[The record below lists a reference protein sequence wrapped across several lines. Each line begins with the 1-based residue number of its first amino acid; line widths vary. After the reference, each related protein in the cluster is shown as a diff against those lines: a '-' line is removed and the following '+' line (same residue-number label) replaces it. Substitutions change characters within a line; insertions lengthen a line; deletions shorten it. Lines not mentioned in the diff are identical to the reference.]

1 MVFLVSGA
9 FGLVMFGL
17 AGEVFRS
24 DVDMAAISVP
34 AMVTGISLGGVLR
47 KYVQQDLFKKIVLVL
62 LTVGGVSSVLG
73 GLLG

>member
-1 MVFLVSGA
+1 MV
-9 FGLVMFGL
+9 
-17 AGEVFRS
+17 
-24 DVDMAAISVP
+24 I
-34 AMVTGISLGGVLR
+34 GISLGGVLR